1 MTEYFDLGYIF
12 FVAKET
18 DADHSTFQGHIV
30 SDLKLSMASQNPPSD
45 AVADWQTSGVADGQ
59 APTHT
64 YVPNRGYLNSETAG
78 SRRRLAPGQFVQEDD
93 DEEDENDEE
102 EEYDDDLDDDH
113 LLDPEML
120 ASSNPSDLTKS
131 YNRQRRLEHAVTDA
145 KVPSWQY
152 PKSNPQR
159 SAKPDMGEFGYG
171 IKKLK
176 IEGPESLPTGPSK
189 GKDKS
194 DRATSEQVLDPK
206 TRRILFQMINSGIV
220 SEINGTISTGKEAN
234 VYHAVSASDD
244 PEQQPDTQVAIKVYK
259 TSILVFKD
267 REKYVTGE
275 FRFRKGFNKGDN
287 RAMVK
292 LWAEKEMR
300 NLKRI
305 HAAKI
310 PCPEPLYL
318 RRHVLGMSFIGD
330 AKGKAAP
337 RLKDVVFED
346 ENPAARWRGVYVDVL
361 AYMRIML
368 HVCKL
373 VHADL
378 SEYNIL
384 FYQGR
389 PWIIDV
395 SQSVEGDHPRSLDF
409 LRMDIKN
416 VSDFFRRQGVN
427 VLSDRKTFEFITA
440 QPQANGGGD
449 ETVLLRMDVLAA
461 EVDKIMAERKEG
473 EEEDDEVANEV
484 FRKQYIPQT
493 LDDVYDAEKDA
504 EQMKTAGR
512 DTLVYKDLLAPTKRE
527 EQEKEQEQGEDASSE
542 GGDQDDTLGAPL
554 QRVESHSPQGS
565 ADEDENSDAASDF
578 SESEG
583 DGRPRGKRF
592 QDKDEKREHKRK
604 VKEEKREKR
613 ATKIPKNVKK
623 KLVKESSR
631 RK

>member
-1 MTEYFDLGYIF
+1 
-12 FVAKET
+12 
-18 DADHSTFQGHIV
+18 
-30 SDLKLSMASQNPPSD
+30 MASQNPPSD
-45 AVADWQTSGVADGQ
+45 AVVDGQASGVADGQ

-64 YVPNRGYLNSETAG
+64 YVPNRGYVNSDAAG
-78 SRRRLAPGQFVQEDD
+78 SHRRLTPGQFVQEDD
-93 DEEDENDEE
+93 DEDDGNDEE
-102 EEYDDDLDDDH
+102 EGYDDDLDNDH

-120 ASSNPSDLTKS
+120 SSSNPSDLTKS
-131 YNRQRRLEHAVTDA
+131 YNRQRRLDQAVSDA
-145 KVPSWQY
+145 SVPSWQY

-159 SAKPDMGEFGYG
+159 SAKPDMGELGYG
-171 IKKLK
+171 VKKLK

-244 PEQQPDTQVAIKVYK
+244 PEQPDTQVAIKVYK

-305 HAAKI
+305 HTAKI

-361 AYMRIML
+361 VYMRIML

-384 FYQGR
+384 FYRGR

-427 VLSDRKTFEFITA
+427 VLSDRKAFEFITA
-440 QPQANGGGD
+440 QVNGGD
-449 ETVLLRMDVLAA
+449 EMLQMDALGA
-461 EVDKIMAERKEG
+461 EIDKIMAERKEG
-473 EEEDDEVANEV
+473 EEDDEVANEV

-527 EQEKEQEQGEDASSE
+527 EREEEASSDV
-542 GGDQDDTLGAPL
+542 DQDDTLGAPL
-554 QRVESHSPQGS
+554 ERVESHSAQESGS
-565 ADEDENSDAASDF
+565 AGEESDAASESQ
-578 SESEG
+578 SES

-613 ATKIPKNVKK
+613 ATKMPKNVKK

>member
-1 MTEYFDLGYIF
+1 MAAPNPSASVL
-12 FVAKET
+12 T
-18 DADHSTFQGHIV
+18 DEQSR
-30 SDLKLSMASQNPPSD
+30 
-45 AVADWQTSGVADGQ
+45 GVADGQ

-64 YVPNRGYLNSETAG
+64 YVPNHGYVDSNGTG
-78 SRRRLAPGQFVQEDD
+78 HQRRLALGQFIQEDDENDD
-93 DEEDENDEE
+93 DEEEE
-102 EEYDDDLDDDH
+102 EDGGQEYYDDDDLDADRLVDPDD
-113 LLDPEML
+113 L
-120 ASSNPSDLTKS
+120 ASANPSDLTKS
-131 YNRQRRLEHAVTDA
+131 YNRQRRLDNAIA
-145 KVPSWQY
+145 NPSVPSWQY
-152 PKSNPQR
+152 PKTNPQK
-159 SAKPDMGEFGYG
+159 SSKPDMGELGYG
-171 IKKLK
+171 MKKLK

-234 VYHAVSASDD
+234 VYHAVAASDD
-244 PEQQPDTQVAIKVYK
+244 PDEPDTHVAIKVYK

-275 FRFRKGFNKGDN
+275 FRFRKGFNKSDN

-305 HAAKI
+305 HAADI

-318 RRHVLGMSFIGD
+318 RRHVLGMSLIGD
-330 AKGKAAP
+330 SKGKAAP
-337 RLKDVVFED
+337 RLKDVEFED
-346 ENPAARWRGVYVDVL
+346 DNPAARWRDVYIDVL

-368 HVCKL
+368 QVCKL

-384 FYQGR
+384 YYKGK
-389 PWIIDV
+389 PWVIDV

-416 VSDFFRRQGVN
+416 VNDFFRRQGVS
-427 VLSDRKTFEFITA
+427 VLNDRKVYEFITS
-440 QPQANGGGD
+440 QSKSEDDVQ
-449 ETVLLRMDVLAA
+449 MDAMRKDL
-461 EVDKIMAERKEG
+461 DRIMAERKDG
-473 EEEDDEVANEV
+473 EEDDEVENEV

-493 LDDVYDAEKDA
+493 LDEVYDAEKDA
-504 EQMKTAGR
+504 ETMKTAGR
-512 DTLVYKDLLAPTKRE
+512 DALVYKDLLAPNKAE
-527 EQEKEQEQGEDASSE
+527 MQEAASSSSE
-542 GGDQDDTLGAPL
+542 DDQDENFGAPL
-554 QRVESHSPQGS
+554 ERVESHSQ
-565 ADEDENSDAASDF
+565 DESGDEQHSDAESGSL
-578 SESEG
+578 SE
-583 DGRPRGKRF
+583 DNGRPRGKRF

-613 ATKIPKNVKK
+613 ATKMPKNVKK
-623 KLVKESSR
+623 RLVKESTKR
-631 RK
+631 R

>member
-1 MTEYFDLGYIF
+1 MSEESNRGI
-12 FVAKET
+12 
-18 DADHSTFQGHIV
+18 
-30 SDLKLSMASQNPPSD
+30 
-45 AVADWQTSGVADGQ
+45 ADGL

-64 YVPNRGYLNSETAG
+64 YLPNRGYVNDSAPGT
-78 SRRRLAPGQFVQEDD
+78 RRRLALGQFIQEDD
-93 DEEDENDEE
+93 DENDEE
-102 EEYDDDLDDDH
+102 DEEEPEEDFDEVEDSDK
-113 LLDPEML
+113 LLDPEDL
-120 ASSNPSDLTKS
+120 ASHNPADLTKS
-131 YNRQRRLEHAVTDA
+131 YNRQKRLDQAVA
-145 KVPSWQY
+145 NPNVPAWQY
-152 PKSNPQR
+152 PKANPQR
-159 SAKPDMGEFGYG
+159 PPKPDVELGYG
-171 IKKLK
+171 MKKLK
-176 IEGPESLPTGPSK
+176 IEGLESLPASASR

-234 VYHAVSASDD
+234 VYHSLSASEDD
-244 PEQQPDTQVAIKVYK
+244 TSPDTHVAIKVYK

-275 FRFRKGFNKGDN
+275 FRFRRGFNKGDN

-305 HAAKI
+305 HAADI
-310 PCPEPLYL
+310 PSPEPLYL

-330 AKGKAAP
+330 SKGKAAP
-337 RLKDVVFED
+337 RLKDVEFVD
-346 ENPAARWRGVYVDVL
+346 ENPAARWRAVYIDIL

-368 HVCKL
+368 QKCKL

-384 FYQGR
+384 YHRNQ
-389 PWIIDV
+389 PYIIDV

-416 VSDFFRRQGVN
+416 VSDFFRRQGVA
-427 VLSDRKTFEFITA
+427 VLSDKQAFQFITR
-440 QPQANGGGD
+440 PG
-449 ETVLLRMDVLAA
+449 EEKESELELEYLRSEIDR
-461 EVDKIMAERKEG
+461 IMAERTEG
-473 EEEDDEVANEV
+473 EDEDEVENEV

-493 LDDVYDAEKDA
+493 LDEVYDAEKDM
-504 EQMKTAGR
+504 ERMKTGGR
-512 DTLVYKDLLAPTKRE
+512 DALVYKDLLAPLKDEKPPTTSTGVEDKSNNVNVTE
-527 EQEKEQEQGEDASSE
+527 EDDQDLDQGGASLLQATAASS
-542 GGDQDDTLGAPL
+542 DPHSSPDS
-554 QRVESHSPQGS
+554 ESDATSDS
-565 ADEDENSDAASDF
+565 DSEDRDEDDDAT
-578 SESEG
+578 
-583 DGRPRGKRF
+583 RPRGKRF

-613 ATKIPKNVKK
+613 ATKMPKAMKK

-631 RK
+631 HKR

>member
-1 MTEYFDLGYIF
+1 
-12 FVAKET
+12 
-18 DADHSTFQGHIV
+18 
-30 SDLKLSMASQNPPSD
+30 MAAEDPNHHGGGVP
-45 AVADWQTSGVADGQ
+45 TSEPLPGIADGL
-59 APTHT
+59 APSHT
-64 YVPNRGYLNSETAG
+64 YVPNQGYVDNDTSNTG
-78 SRRRLAPGQFVQEDD
+78 RRLASGKLIQEDD
-93 DEEDENDEE
+93 DEEEDEDDDEE
-102 EEYDDDLDDDH
+102 DDFDDDIDGDQ
-113 LLDPEML
+113 LLDPEFL
-120 ASSNPSDLTKS
+120 ASSNPADLTKS
-131 YNRQRRLEHAVTDA
+131 YNRQRRLDQVAADSNI
-145 KVPSWQY
+145 PSWQY
-152 PKSNPQR
+152 PKANPQKL
-159 SAKPDMGEFGYG
+159 AKPDVDLGYAM
-171 IKKLK
+171 KKLK
-176 IEGPESLPTGPSK
+176 IEGPESLPTGPHK

-234 VYHAVSASDD
+234 VYHAVAASED
-244 PEQQPDTQVAIKVYK
+244 PDTPDTQVAIKVYK

-305 HAAKI
+305 HASGI

-318 RRHVLGMSFIGD
+318 RRHVLGMTFIGD
-330 AKGKAAP
+330 SKGKAAP
-337 RLKDVVFED
+337 RLKDIQFED
-346 ENPAARWRGVYVDVL
+346 ENPAARWRSVYVDIL
-361 AYMRIML
+361 AYMRIL
-368 HVCKL
+368 LQQCKL

-384 FYQGR
+384 YYKNK
-389 PWIIDV
+389 PYIIDV

-416 VSDFFRRQGVN
+416 VSDFFKRQSVA
-427 VLSDRKTFEFITA
+427 VLSDKKAFMFITR
-440 QPQANGGGD
+440 QTKGD
-449 ETVLLRMDVLAA
+449 GSDLDIDVLRQ
-461 EVDKIMAERKEG
+461 EIDRVMAERTED
-473 EEEDDEVANEV
+473 EQDDEVENEV

-504 EQMKTAGR
+504 EQMKAAGR
-512 DTLVYKDLLAPTKRE
+512 DTLVYKDLLAPSRDEKRQALSADE
-527 EQEKEQEQGEDASSE
+527 ADDVATEL
-542 GGDQDDTLGAPL
+542 DQDENRGAPL
-554 QRVESHSPQGS
+554 ERGGTHSASES
-565 ADEDENSDAASDF
+565 DEDRSDVG
-578 SESEG
+578 SESES

-613 ATKIPKNVKK
+613 ATKMPKNVKK
-623 KLVKESSR
+623 KLVKDSAKR
-631 RK
+631 R

>member
-1 MTEYFDLGYIF
+1 
-12 FVAKET
+12 
-18 DADHSTFQGHIV
+18 
-30 SDLKLSMASQNPPSD
+30 MASGDSNNQG
-45 AVADWQTSGVADGQ
+45 SGVSTSESRAGIADGL
-59 APTHT
+59 APSHV
-64 YVPNRGYLNSETAG
+64 YVPNQGYAG
-78 SRRRLAPGQFVQEDD
+78 SDATKTGRRLASGKLIQEDD
-93 DEEDENDEE
+93 DEEEDEE
-102 EEYDDDLDDDH
+102 DDDEYDYDDNIDDAQ
-113 LLDPEML
+113 LADPDFL
-120 ASSNPSDLTKS
+120 ASSNPADLTKS
-131 YNRQRRLEHAVTDA
+131 YNRQRRLDHAAADSN
-145 KVPSWQY
+145 VPSWQY
-152 PKSNPQR
+152 PKGNPQKV
-159 SAKPDMGEFGYG
+159 SNADVDLGHAM
-171 IKKLK
+171 KKLK
-176 IEGPESLPTGPSK
+176 IEGLESLPAGQHK

-234 VYHAVSASDD
+234 VYHAVSASEEPDT
-244 PEQQPDTQVAIKVYK
+244 PDTQVAIKVYK

-305 HAAKI
+305 HAAGI

-330 AKGKAAP
+330 SKGKAAP
-337 RLKDVVFED
+337 RLKDVAFED
-346 ENPAARWRGVYVDVL
+346 ENPTARWRSVYIDIL
-361 AYMRIML
+361 AYMRIL
-368 HVCKL
+368 LQQCKL

-378 SEYNIL
+378 SEYNML
-384 FYQGR
+384 YHR
-389 PWIIDV
+389 NKPYIIDV

-416 VSDFFRRQGVN
+416 VSDFFRRQGVS
-427 VLSDRKTFEFITA
+427 VLSDKKAFMLITR
-440 QPQANGGGD
+440 QTKGD
-449 ETVLLRMDVLAA
+449 GSDLEMDALRQ
-461 EVDKIMAERKEG
+461 EIDKVMAERTDDEQ
-473 EEEDDEVANEV
+473 DDEVENEV

-512 DTLVYKDLLAPTKRE
+512 DTLVYKDLLAPSRDEKRQALSLE
-527 EQEKEQEQGEDASSE
+527 EDDAATE
-542 GGDQDDTLGAPL
+542 LDRDENRGAPL
-554 QRVESHSPQGS
+554 ERGGTHSSSDSG
-565 ADEDENSDAASDF
+565 DDRSDAGSD
-578 SESEG
+578 SES
-583 DGRPRGKRF
+583 DGPPRGKRF

-613 ATKIPKNVKK
+613 ATKMPKNVKK
-623 KLVKESSR
+623 KLVKDSAKR
-631 RK
+631 R